1 MSKNKFLFLILFFYL
16 LIRFPNLLSHDV
28 VYTYD
33 QGRDFLKTAEVF
45 LYKNPTFIGP
55 TTGIMG
61 LYHGAWWYYVLG
73 IPFLL
78 TRGNPI
84 AFYYF
89 IFLITFFTN
98 LLFFYF
104 LKRIFKE

>member
-16 LIRFPNLLSHDV
+16 LIRFYNLLSHDV

-33 QGRDFLKTAEVF
+33 QGRDFLKTTEVF

-61 LYHGAWWYYVLG
+61 LYHGAWWYYILG
-73 IPFLL
+73 VPFFL

-89 IFLITFFTN
+89 IFLITFFYQSFIF
-98 LLFFYF
+98 LFPKKNF
-104 LKRIFKE
+104 